1 MAMTY
6 DRKQLKSRLET
17 CLEEFEK
24 VKMTNLELNLS
35 RGKPSKE
42 QLNLSMK
49 LLDEVNSKSDTF
61 SEDGMDCR
69 NYGALDGIPEAKRLM
84 AGMLGTDPA
93 NVMVFGNSSL
103 DLMFQTLAHA
113 MIDGLSGCEPML
125 LQKDRKFLCPVP
137 GYDRHFAITE
147 RLGFKLI
154 PIPMNEDGPDMKVV
168 RRYVEKDASVKGI
181 WCVPKFQNPTGIIFS
196 DEVVHAFSKL
206 TPAAPDFRI
215 YWDNAYNLHDIYPG
229 KSREIPDL
237 LTLCIQTGRADRV
250 YEFIST
256 SKISFPGDG
265 IAAIACS
272 ENNKKDLLN
281 YFKYETIG
289 PDKMNQLRQVR
300 YFKDIKNIRK
310 HLEQHAKIVRPKFE
324 MVGKVLRKRIGDLE
338 IARWTEPR
346 GGYFISLDTLH
357 GCAKAI
363 VHRCK
368 ELGVTFTDAGSTWP
382 YGKDPH
388 DANLRI
394 APTFATLDEIKK
406 ATEVLALCIEVV
418 SLEKMLKEKRVLT
431 IDLH

>member
-1 MAMTY
+1 ME
-6 DRKQLKSRLET
+6 DNRKALKAKLAACRD
-17 CLEEFEK
+17 EFEK
-24 VKMTNLELNLS
+24 VKTTNLELDLS

-49 LLDEVNSKSDTF
+49 LLDAVNSKSDTF

-84 AGMLGTDPA
+84 GELLGTDPA

-125 LQKDRKFLCPVP
+125 KQKDRKFLCPVP

-147 RLGFKLI
+147 RFGFKLI
-154 PIPMNEDGPDMKVV
+154 PIPMNEDGPDMKLV
-168 RRYVEKDASVKGI
+168 RRYVEKDATVKGI
-181 WCVPKFQNPTGIIFS
+181 WCVPKFSNPTGIIFS
-196 DEVVHAFSKL
+196 EEVVHAFSKL

-215 YWDNAYNLHDIYPG
+215 YWDNAYNVHDLYAK
-229 KSREIPDL
+229 KSPEIPDL

-265 IAAIACS
+265 ISAIACS

-300 YFKDIKNIRK
+300 YFKDLKTIRK
-310 HLEQHAKIVRPKFE
+310 HLEQHAKIMRPKFE
-324 MVGKVLRKRIGDLE
+324 MVQKVLTRRLEGKDL
-338 IARWTEPR
+338 ATWTSPR
-346 GGYFISLDTLH
+346 GGYFMSVDVLP
-357 GCAKAI
+357 GCAKKV
-363 VHRCK
+363 VHLCK
-368 ELGVTFTDAGSTWP
+368 DLGVTFTPAGSTWP
-382 YGKDPH
+382 YGKDPQ
-388 DANLRI
+388 DSNLRI
-394 APTFATLDEIKK
+394 APSFATIDEIKK
-406 ATEVLALCIEVV
+406 ATEVLALCIEIAG
-418 SLEKMLKEKRVLT
+418 LEKLLKERK
-431 IDLH
+431 